1 MLHKLV
7 FVATKIILVAAPAN
21 DRQEAL
27 LLSTGK
33 SESVKF
39 YCIVLYCMVL
49 YCVVLHCIVL
59 YQILPL
65 SHRRRA
71 EERVRAKAG
80 HPSVITA
87 SPSMPRTASVSRTQP
102 SSAAGAAPR
111 SPVSITS
118 PPTTFCM
125 RRSRLCRHFRC
136 GLDSGVQTMVGV
148 FTVGYPAST
157 TSLPPPIP

>member
-1 MLHKLV
+1 MLRKLV
-7 FVATKIILVAAPAN
+7 FVATKMILVAAPAS

-33 SESVKF
+33 SESVKLYGIVLCCIAL
-39 YCIVLYCMVL
+39 YCIVLC
-49 YCVVLHCIVL
+49 
-59 YQILPL
+59 QILPL
-65 SHRRRA
+65 SHHRPA
-71 EERVRAKAG
+71 EVRVKAKAG

-102 SSAAGAAPR
+102 SSAAGAALR

-118 PPTTFCM
+118 PPTTFCT